1 MKLEVTKRMAD
12 TTLTNKASVAGNYNS
27 IPVALETDAVVTNL
41 IDGLT
46 VTKTADRQ
54 NWATGLLTYSITVT
68 NNAVNALEAPVITD
82 VLDTALVKFVENSVT
97 VNGVSKTAAYDE
109 ATGTLTVDL
118 ETIAAGG
125 KAEVTFQV
133 QKAE

>member
-1 MKLEVTKRMAD
+1 MAD

-27 IPVALETDAVVTNL
+27 IPVALETEAVVTNL
-41 IDGLT
+41 IDGIT

-54 NWATGLLTYSITVT
+54 NWATGLLTYTITVS
-68 NNAVNALEAPVITD
+68 NNAENSLEAPVITD

-97 VNGVSKTAAYDE
+97 VNGVSKTAAYDA

-118 ETIAAGG
+118 ESIAVGD

>member
-1 MKLEVTKRMAD
+1 MAD

-27 IPVALETDAVVTNL
+27 IPVALNTEAVVTNL
-41 IDGLT
+41 IDGLS

-54 NWATGLLTYSITVT
+54 NWATGLLTYTITVT
-68 NNAVNALEAPVITD
+68 NDAVNALEAPVITD

-109 ATGTLTVDL
+109 ATGTLTIDL

-125 KAEVTFQV
+125 KSEVTFQV

>member
-1 MKLEVTKRMAD
+1 MAD

-27 IPVALETDAVVTNL
+27 IPVALDTEAVVTNL
-41 IDGLT
+41 IDGLS

-54 NWATGLLTYSITVT
+54 NWATGLLTYTITVT
-68 NNAVNALEAPVITD
+68 NDAVSALEAPVITD

-97 VNGVSKTAAYDE
+97 VNGVSKTATYDE
-109 ATGTLTVDL
+109 ATGTLTIDL

-125 KAEVTFQV
+125 QSEVTFQV

>member
-1 MKLEVTKRMAD
+1 MAD
-12 TTLTNKASVAGNYNS
+12 TILTNKAAVAGNYNS
-27 IPVALETDAVVTNL
+27 IPVALETEAVVTNL
-41 IDGLT
+41 IDGIT
-46 VTKTADRQ
+46 ITKTADRQ
-54 NWATGLLTYSITVT
+54 NWATGLLTYTITVT
-68 NNAVNALEAPVITD
+68 NNAENALEAPVITD

-97 VNGVSKTAAYDE
+97 VNGVSKTAAYDA

-118 ETIAAGG
+118 ETIAVGG

>member
-1 MKLEVTKRMAD
+1 MAD

-27 IPVALETDAVVTNL
+27 IPVALETEAVVTNL
-41 IDGLT
+41 INGLT

-54 NWATGLLTYSITVT
+54 NWATGLLTYTVTVT

-82 VLDTALVKFVENSVT
+82 ILDTDLVNFVENSVT
-97 VNGVSKTAAYDE
+97 VNGTSKTATYDS

-118 ETIAAGG
+118 ETIAAGDS
-125 KAEVTFQV
+125 AEVTFQV
-133 QKAE
+133 QKA

>member
-1 MKLEVTKRMAD
+1 MAD

-27 IPVALETDAVVTNL
+27 IPVALDTEAVVTNL

-54 NWATGLLTYSITVT
+54 NWATGLLTYTITVR
-68 NNAVNALEAPVITD
+68 NDAVSALEAPVITD
-82 VLDTALVKFVENSVT
+82 ILDTSLVKFVENSVT

-118 ETIAAGG
+118 ETIEAGG

-133 QKAE
+133 QKAK

>member
-1 MKLEVTKRMAD
+1 MAD

-27 IPVALETDAVVTNL
+27 IPVALDTEAVVTNL
-41 IDGLT
+41 IDGLS

-54 NWATGLLTYSITVT
+54 NWATGLLTYTITVT
-68 NNAVNALEAPVITD
+68 NDAVNALEAPVITD

-109 ATGTLTVDL
+109 ATGTLTIDL

-125 KAEVTFQV
+125 KSEVTFQV